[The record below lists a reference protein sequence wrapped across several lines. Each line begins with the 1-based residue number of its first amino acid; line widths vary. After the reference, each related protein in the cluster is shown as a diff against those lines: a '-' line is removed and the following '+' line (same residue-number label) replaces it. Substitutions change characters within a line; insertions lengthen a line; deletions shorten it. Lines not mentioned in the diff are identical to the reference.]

1 MEVILPRLHWVH
13 FYENRAQQTFCNYI
27 SYFKKVQVVCGFFGL
42 CTRNRPRMSIRLYV
56 SSSMIVFYIS
66 YYCMNNITEGFSV
79 YCTLHCL
86 ITNSTFGY
94 LHFLIFS
101 KKLGNVQWLDQI
113 MYGWYQSL
121 GKYDLLIFAVE

>member
-13 FYENRAQQTFCNYI
+13 FYENRAQQTHCNYI

-42 CTRNRPRMSIRLYV
+42 CTRNRPRMSIRLDV
-56 SSSMIVFYIS
+56 SSNLIVCHIS
-66 YYCMNNITEGFSV
+66 YHCINNITEGNH
-79 YCTLHCL
+79 CTLHYL
-86 ITNSTFGY
+86 FTNSTLGY